1 MSLRDL
7 TFKERDTVLIAACL
21 GAATA
26 ATITR
31 ILDELRIP
39 VPVESIVDIAMG
51 AVAQTLDDLETR

>member
-1 MSLRDL
+1 MKLGDL
-7 TFKERDTVLIAACL
+7 TLKERDTVLIAACL

-26 ATITR
+26 ATVTW

-39 VPVESIVDIAMG
+39 VPVESIVEIAVG